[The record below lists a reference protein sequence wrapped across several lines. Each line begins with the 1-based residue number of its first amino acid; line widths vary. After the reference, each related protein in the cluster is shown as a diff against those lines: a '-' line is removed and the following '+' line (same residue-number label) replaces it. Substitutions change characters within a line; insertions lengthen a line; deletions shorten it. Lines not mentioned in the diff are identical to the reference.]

1 MLVAGVIVM
10 VLVPGAG
17 LTVIMCGHASLSL
30 LCMRGRKGM
39 R

>member
-10 VLVPGAG
+10 VFMPVAG
-17 LTVIMCGHASLSL
+17 LVVIMCGHASLSL
-30 LCMRGRKGM
+30 LCMRRRKGM